1 MKKIMIANCP
11 ICNNNEFIYS
21 DYLIA
26 PGQEEWKYDCFKS
39 NKLSTCKKCQFTFAS
54 QVFEEG
60 SLSKFYNTLY
70 SGTEI
75 SKFKAYENYEFSLRS
90 LSHVNFIKINLDL
103 KDNLNIL
110 EIGPNEN
117 GMVPSFSLYCKPNF
131 FYYDQLEFP
140 VINHYGGKRLGSY
153 FSKNAATHLGS
164 NKKMDLI
171 VLSHSFEH
179 FEPQH
184 LNQDIETMKLALKS
198 NGYVSIEVP
207 LESLFHAPHTQ
218 SFNVKN
224 MTLLFEKHGFEVVAS
239 QSIKKSNAI
248 SSRNTLNKTLVSSK
262 LTIKLIKRIML
273 FIMPRK
279 IRLIFLKPF
288 YEKKLIPLYDGRE
301 YMRLLA
307 QKKIT

>member
-1 MKKIMIANCP
+1 MITNCP
-11 ICNNNEFIYS
+11 ICNNKEFIYS

-26 PGQEEWKYDCFKS
+26 PRQKEWKFDCFKN
-39 NKLSTCKKCQFTFAS
+39 NKLSTCKKCEFTFAS
-54 QVFEEG
+54 EVFEEG
-60 SLSKFYNTLY
+60 SLSKFYNSLY
-70 SGTEI
+70 SGTEL
-75 SKFKAYENYEFSLRS
+75 SMFKAYENYEFCLRS

-110 EIGPNEN
+110 EIGPNEH
-117 GMVPSFSLYCKPNF
+117 GMLPSFSLYCKPNF

-140 VINHYGGKRLGSY
+140 VLNHYGGKRLGSY
-153 FSKNAATHLGS
+153 FSKNAALLMDS

-184 LNQDIETMKLALKS
+184 LNQDIEVMKLALKS

-224 MTLLFEKHGFEVVAS
+224 MSLLFEKHGFEVIAS
-239 QSIKKSNAI
+239 QSIKKSNII
-248 SSRNTLNKTLVSSK
+248 SSSNILNKSLGSSRSI
-262 LTIKLIKRIML
+262 IKLIKRIMS
-273 FIMPRK
+273 FVMPRK
-279 IRLIFLKPF
+279 IRLILLKPF

-301 YMRLLA
+301 YMRLLV
-307 QKKIT
+307 QKN